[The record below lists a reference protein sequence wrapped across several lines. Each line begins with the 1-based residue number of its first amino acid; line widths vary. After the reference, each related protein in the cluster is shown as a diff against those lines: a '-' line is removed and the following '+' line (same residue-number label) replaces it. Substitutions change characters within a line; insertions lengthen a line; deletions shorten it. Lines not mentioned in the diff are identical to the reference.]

1 MGQVI
6 RPVGYT
12 GTRQTLTWPSGYSN
26 EVTAYLWGGGGGGG
40 GGLNFLGS
48 FGGSGGGGGYSE
60 VTFTIDEGDT
70 LEIAVGGPGYGG
82 TTQRNGSPG
91 GVAGSSLV
99 KQVFNSRN
107 PPAGADPVYPTSNP
121 AWTSF
126 LNTYG
131 VWNADGSSAIFN
143 RTYTVKFPYTGYYQ
157 VTGSCDNYAEFFIDG
172 TSVLVA
178 PGYRQSYTDVVYVT
192 AGNHTVFLNGTNT
205 GGPGGIAFTIVASF
219 SGGRG
224 GNAAPA
230 GSASSGGGGGGATVL
245 LKNGIVLAVAGGGG
259 GGAGIGNHGGQ
270 PGSAPGGAG
279 NAIQPNGQDGQ
290 NYISDGGGGGGGAGG
305 WQGGNGGYAAYL
317 ANSEAGSNGSSYGA
331 SYQAPSGR
339 TPGGINN
346 PYYSGGAARG
356 GLSTQQGSAGYA
368 MFLFQAQGISVHNGT
383 SFQSVKNTYVKANGI
398 WNRAKAMYIK
408 QNGVWQPVLGTDV
421 IYFTSQSGEFGVD
434 SRVYVDPYVPPD
446 PMGMFPI
453 F

>member
-1 MGQVI
+1 MGQVL

-12 GTRQTLTWPSGYSN
+12 GTRQTLTWPSGYGN

-40 GGLNFLGS
+40 GDD
-48 FGGSGGGGGYSE
+48 GGAIGGYGGGGGYSE

-70 LEIAVGGPGYGG
+70 LEVAVGGPGYGG
-82 TTQRNGSPG
+82 GTRRSSAPG

-107 PPAGADPVYPTSNP
+107 PPAGGDPVYPTSNP

-172 TSVLVA
+172 VSVLVA
-178 PGYRQSYTDVVYVT
+178 PGYTQSYTDVVYVT

-205 GGPGGIAFTIVASF
+205 GGPGGIAFTITGSF

-224 GNAAPA
+224 GNAGPS
-230 GSASSGGGGGGATVL
+230 GSSGAGGGGGGATVL

-259 GGAGIGNHGGQ
+259 GGAGTGLRGGA
-270 PGSAPGGAG
+270 GSAPGGAG
-279 NAIQPNGQDGQ
+279 NAIQTNGQNGQDQAG
-290 NYISDGGGGGGGAGG
+290 DGGGGGGGAGG
-305 WQGGNGGYAAYL
+305 WQGGNGGHAGYGE
-317 ANSEAGSNGSSYGA
+317 ANSEAGSNGASYGA

-339 TPGGINN
+339 TPGGISN
-346 PYYSGGAARG
+346 PYYPGGAARG
-356 GLSTQQGSAGYA
+356 GLNVQQGSAGYA
-368 MFLFQAQGISVHNGT
+368 MFLFQASGVSVHNGV
-383 SFQSVKNTYVKANGI
+383 SFQNVKDTYVKANGV
-398 WNRAKAMYIK
+398 WNRTKAMYIK

-421 IYFTSQSGEFGVD
+421 IYFTSQSGDFGVD
-434 SRVYVDPYVPPD
+434 SRVYIDPYVPPE
-446 PMGMFPI
+446 PMYTPVI